1 MTKSRIRGRDA
12 AWSAVQ
18 MAERRPMPLQAAE
31 VAGPDLPL
39 HQAPGLRKGPPSVR
53 KPSAG
58 HDVIVA
64 PTDDLEA
71 HRADLRQAF
80 GETVSDQFV
89 EVMMGK
95 LVACLRPNP
104 FDTLE
109 EATLNAAIAVVA
121 SIRATSELDAFLAT
135 QAVIAGFSAFRMLE
149 LSQRH
154 LGEENIAVY
163 GGYAGK
169 LLKLQNELIEAINRN
184 RRGHTQTVNVVHIN
198 QGDRGVVGLVNANK
212 GEAGGLGRK

>member
-1 MTKSRIRGRDA
+1 MKSRIRGKDA
-12 AWSAVQ
+12 AWAAVH
-18 MAERRPMPLQAAE
+18 MSKRHPVPLQ
-31 VAGPDLPL
+31 VTDVVGPHRPLPVV
-39 HQAPGLRKGPPSVR
+39 QGQRKDPPRVR
-53 KPSAG
+53 KPSSS

-64 PTDDLEA
+64 PSNDLEG
-71 HRADLRQAF
+71 HRANLREAF
-80 GETVSDQFV
+80 GHTLSDQFV
-89 EVMMGK
+89 ETMMGK
-95 LVACLRPNP
+95 LISNLRPNP
-104 FDTLE
+104 FDTLD

-121 SIRATSELDAFLAT
+121 SIRATSELEAFLAT

-169 LLKLQNELIEAINRN
+169 LLKLQNDLIEAINRN

-198 QGDRGVVGLVNANK
+198 QGDRGVVGLVNAHK
-212 GEAGGLGRK
+212 EEAGGL